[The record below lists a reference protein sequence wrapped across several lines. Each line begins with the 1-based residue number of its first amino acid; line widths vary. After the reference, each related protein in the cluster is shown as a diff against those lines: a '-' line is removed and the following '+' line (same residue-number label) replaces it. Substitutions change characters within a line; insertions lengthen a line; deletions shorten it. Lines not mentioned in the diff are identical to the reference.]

1 MVQPSGSG
9 METDRGGVV
18 RPRSHRQKENR
29 ALHWENS
36 AAVLCLTALRFT
48 DGKVAKKKGY
58 LFRSGKGNYTHRGF
72 KEKVMSR
79 EIPAKLKRD
88 S

>member
-48 DGKVAKKKGY
+48 DGKVAKKKR
-58 LFRSGKGNYTHRGF
+58 LSFQEWEGKLYTQRLQG
-72 KEKVMSR
+72 ESNEQR
-79 EIPAKLKRD
+79 N
-88 S
+88 SS